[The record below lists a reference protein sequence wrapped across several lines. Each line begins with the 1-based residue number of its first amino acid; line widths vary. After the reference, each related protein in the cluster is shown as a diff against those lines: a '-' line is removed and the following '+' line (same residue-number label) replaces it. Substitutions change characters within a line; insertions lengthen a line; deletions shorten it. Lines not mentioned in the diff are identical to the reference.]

1 MNTTIDILMSFG
13 LVSAITFIV
22 VAITTLVKYILEKVF
37 HINVMEILTSD
48 ME

>member
-1 MNTTIDILMSFG
+1 MNTIIDVLIIFGIVSTIT
-13 LVSAITFIV
+13 LVVGAI
-22 VAITTLVKYILEKVF
+22 ATLVKYILKKVF